1 MGNTSLWYENVQFA
15 VCDPSYKDQSAILP
29 TSISR
34 NSPTTK
40 TFRGSASLASPT
52 HIKNNQ
58 QIRHLTF
65 RPSFNHL
72 MMAVLPRSLFYAR
85 HRDPFFARMP
95 SLSLSASPGVPWSAP
110 FPILLPLPRQL
121 HHHHQPSPSR
131 TTKVKSLRRPHP
143 PHLAAASSLHQC
155 EVASALSHVRARSGV
170 RALLRDVVPY
180 PTARRCGS

>member
-15 VCDPSYKDQSAILP
+15 VSDFSYKDQSAILP

-40 TFRGSASLASPT
+40 TFRVSASLASPT

-85 HRDPFFARMP
+85 HRDPFFVRMP
-95 SLSLSASPGVPWSAP
+95 SLSLSASRGVPWSAH
-110 FPILLPLPRQL
+110 FPILLSSRPLPRQL
-121 HHHHQPSPSR
+121 LRHRLSPSC

-143 PHLAAASSLHQC
+143 HLAAASSLHRC
-155 EVASALSHVRARSGV
+155 EVVSALSHVRAR
-170 RALLRDVVPY
+170 
-180 PTARRCGS
+180 